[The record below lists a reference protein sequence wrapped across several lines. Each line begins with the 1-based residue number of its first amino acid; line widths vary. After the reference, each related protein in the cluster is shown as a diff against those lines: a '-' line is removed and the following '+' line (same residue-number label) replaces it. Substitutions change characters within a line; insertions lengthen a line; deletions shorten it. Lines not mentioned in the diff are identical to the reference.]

1 MIDDL
6 DETLAQYIT
15 LFRGRGDAYGS
26 WDGGC
31 VREPLTDQTFRDH
44 LFGNTFVGVYPC
56 VYYMGETKCVW
67 GCTDI
72 DYDNPDEA
80 WMLHDAFASVGVTS
94 WVERTRRGYHIWVF
108 VTELVLASDMRRMF
122 LAAHQVTGLNPKEVN
137 PKQEKLAPTQ
147 LGNYVRL
154 PYPNDNTGQRVMV
167 ERDLTPIP
175 MLTFLEEAHKKL
187 VLPETVVRLA
197 GYYKPPVITY
207 TVSAPSYDMAESAR
221 RLTPLGRT
229 IFRDGPIE
237 GRDRSTTLTHLA
249 HECRKANLNPEDALS
264 LLEDADLRWG
274 KYMMRGETGRLE
286 LQKLLVRAYGHIQ
299 ST

>member
-1 MIDDL
+1 MSPEL
-6 DETLAQYIT
+6 EPVLAQYIT

-31 VREPLTDQTFRDH
+31 VREPLTDQTFREH
-44 LFGNTFVGVYPC
+44 LYGSTFVGVYPC
-56 VYYMGETKCVW
+56 VYYKGETRCVW

-80 WMLHDAFASVGVTS
+80 WMLYDAFKSVGVTS

-108 VTELVLASDMRRMF
+108 ATELVPASEMRRMF

-137 PKQEKLAPTQ
+137 PKQETLNAGQ

-154 PYPNDNTGQRVMV
+154 PYPNDGTGQRMMI

-175 MLTFLEEAHKKL
+175 MTEFLDKAHSQL
-187 VLPETVVRLA
+187 VLPETITKLA
-197 GYYKPPVITY
+197 DYYRPPVITY
-207 TVSAPSYDMAESAR
+207 TASAPSYDMAESAR

-249 HECRKANLNPEDALS
+249 HECRKANLNPEDAMS
-264 LLEDADLRWG
+264 ILEDADLRWG

-286 LQKLLVRAYGHIQ
+286 LQKLLVRAYGHIP